1 MKLLRYGPRG
11 QEKPGLLDAGGAIRD
26 LSGAIADLTPETI
39 SPAGLARLAGL
50 DAASL
55 PQVPGAPRLG
65 LPVAGTA
72 KVLCVGLNY
81 IDHANEVGAP
91 IPKDAIYFQKPVTA
105 LTGPNDPI
113 VKPVDS
119 TMLDWEVELVVVMG
133 SKAQYIGEGEVMDH
147 IAGFALGNDVSEREF
162 QSKRSGQWTK
172 GKSHDSFAPI
182 GPWLVTKDEVADVQ
196 NLDMFLNVNGRA
208 NADRQYRQDDL
219 LGGRSGGLCQ
229 PLHDPDAGRCRHD
242 RHAARRR
249 QRHETAALSGYRRR
263 GASRHRGPRRS
274 PADGRL
280 LGGPPAGSG
289 RDPFRLKRQS
299 DRPLRQA
306 RDRLS
311 IRGSAATRDEGVP
324 GARPPSF
331 RSP

>member
-26 LSGAIADLTPETI
+26 LSGVVSDLGPAEI
-39 SPAGLARLAGL
+39 SPAGLERLAGL

-55 PQVPGAPRLG
+55 PEVSGSPRLG

-105 LTGPNDPI
+105 LTGPNDSI

-133 SKAQYIGEGEVMDH
+133 SKAQYIAESEVMDH

-182 GPWLVTKDEVADVQ
+182 GPWLVTKDEIADVQ
-196 NLDMFLNVNGRA
+196 NLDMWLNVNGERMQTG
-208 NADRQYRQDDL
+208 N
-219 LGGRSGGLCQ
+219 
-229 PLHDPDAGRCRHD
+229 
-242 RHAARRR
+242 
-249 QRHETAALSGYRRR
+249 TAKMIFSVVEAVAY
-263 GASRHRGPRRS
+263 ASRFMTLMPG
-274 PADGRL
+274 DVIMTGT
-280 LGGPPAGSG
+280 PPGVGSG
-289 RDPFRLKRQS
+289 MKPPRFLDVGDEVHLGIEGLGEARQTVVS
-299 DRPLRQA
+299 WEDRP
-306 RDRLS
+306 RD
-311 IRGSAATRDEGVP
+311 
-324 GARPPSF
+324 
-331 RSP
+331 

>member
-26 LSGAIADLTPETI
+26 LSGVVGDLGPGEI
-39 SPAGLARLAGL
+39 SPAGLERLAGL

-55 PQVPGAPRLG
+55 PEVSGAPRLG

-105 LTGPNDPI
+105 LTGPNDSI

-133 SKAQYIGEGEVMDH
+133 SKAQYIAESEVMDH

-182 GPWLVTKDEVADVQ
+182 GPWLVTKDEIADVQ
-196 NLDMFLNVNGRA
+196 NLDMWLNVNGERMQTG
-208 NADRQYRQDDL
+208 N
-219 LGGRSGGLCQ
+219 
-229 PLHDPDAGRCRHD
+229 
-242 RHAARRR
+242 
-249 QRHETAALSGYRRR
+249 TAKMIFSVVEAVAY
-263 GASRHRGPRRS
+263 ASRFMTLMPG
-274 PADGRL
+274 DVIMTGT
-280 LGGPPAGSG
+280 PPGVGSG
-289 RDPFRLKRQS
+289 MKPPRFLDVGDEVHLGIEGLGEARQTVVS
-299 DRPLRQA
+299 WEDRP
-306 RDRLS
+306 RD
-311 IRGSAATRDEGVP
+311 
-324 GARPPSF
+324 
-331 RSP
+331 

>member
-11 QEKPGLLDAGGAIRD
+11 QEKPGLHDAAGAIRD
-26 LSGAIADLTPETI
+26 LSGVVGDLGPGEI
-39 SPAGLARLAGL
+39 SPAGLERLAGL
-50 DAASL
+50 DPVSL
-55 PQVPGAPRLG
+55 PEVSGSPRLG

-105 LTGPNDPI
+105 LTGPNDSI

-133 SKAQYIGEGEVMDH
+133 SKAQYIAESEVMDH

-182 GPWLVTKDEVADVQ
+182 GPWLVTRDEIADVQ
-196 NLDMFLNVNGRA
+196 NLDMWLNVNGERMQTGNTSKMIFSVVEA
-208 NADRQYRQDDL
+208 VAY
-219 LGGRSGGLCQ
+219 
-229 PLHDPDAGRCRHD
+229 
-242 RHAARRR
+242 
-249 QRHETAALSGYRRR
+249 
-263 GASRHRGPRRS
+263 ASRFMTLMPG
-274 PADGRL
+274 DVIMTGT
-280 LGGPPAGSG
+280 PPGVGSG
-289 RDPFRLKRQS
+289 MKPPRFLDVGDEVHLGIEGLGEARQTVVS
-299 DRPLRQA
+299 WEDRP
-306 RDRLS
+306 RD
-311 IRGSAATRDEGVP
+311 
-324 GARPPSF
+324 
-331 RSP
+331 

>member
-11 QEKPGLLDAGGAIRD
+11 QEKPGLLDAGGVLRD
-26 LSGAIADLTPETI
+26 LSGTVGDLGPAEI
-39 SPAGLARLAGL
+39 SPAGLERLAGL
-50 DAASL
+50 DPSGL
-55 PQVPGAPRLG
+55 PEVSGSPRLG

-119 TMLDWEVELVVVMG
+119 TMLDWEVELVVVIG
-133 SKAQYIGEGEVMDH
+133 SKAQYVAESEVMDH

-182 GPWLVTKDEVADVQ
+182 GPWLVTKDEIADVQ
-196 NLDMFLNVNGRA
+196 NLDMFLNVNGERMQTGNTGKMIFSVVEA
-208 NADRQYRQDDL
+208 VAY
-219 LGGRSGGLCQ
+219 
-229 PLHDPDAGRCRHD
+229 
-242 RHAARRR
+242 
-249 QRHETAALSGYRRR
+249 
-263 GASRHRGPRRS
+263 ASRFMTLMPG
-274 PADGRL
+274 DVIMTGT
-280 LGGPPAGSG
+280 PPGVGSG
-289 RDPFRLKRQS
+289 MKPPRFLDIGDEVHLGIEGLGEARQTVVS
-299 DRPLRQA
+299 WEDRPQ
-306 RDRLS
+306 D
-311 IRGSAATRDEGVP
+311 
-324 GARPPSF
+324 
-331 RSP
+331 